1 MPLPAYM
8 NRLTPEPLPRRRPLR
23 FVLPLLLA
31 FLTTSCGG
39 GLIGDSR
46 SSSRQAAEASDA
58 GFPRGPARQVFQTGF
73 KHINELFVEPVSIS
87 QIAVHGLKG
96 LKTLDPDVAIDQTGD
111 QLKITVGQT
120 ALSYKTPADN
130 DVRGWA
136 VLTVEALESGREM
149 SQKLRDAD
157 SEKLYQIVFEKGL
170 QDLDRFSHYSG
181 RDQAREERAQ
191 RSGFG
196 GIGVLLDS
204 KVDGRVF
211 STVSDAPAQR
221 AGVQAGDLIIGV
233 DGVSIQGK
241 TNAEIAPL
249 LRGPIGTSVDVTVQ
263 REASAPFAVR
273 IRRSKIVEES
283 ARYRR
288 ELGNIAYFKVST
300 FNVETASTL
309 INLLGKARREMGG
322 NMRGIILDLRDNRGG
337 LLDQGIAVADM
348 FLQRGRIMTAGG
360 RHPESQ
366 RPYDAAGDD
375 QSGGLPMIVLVNRN
389 SASSAEIVAA
399 ALQDQRRALVVGQRS
414 YGKGSIQNVLPL
426 PNEGDLHITW
436 AKFYG
441 PEGYSLDR
449 LGVMPSICVREQGP
463 SAAKVLDDLRN
474 GRIDPLATIK
484 ARRAAAE
491 LPLDQQKIYAE
502 TCPHLTTQRDREQD
516 LELDIARALLTEP
529 ALVQRSLRGSMVAT
543 RTSAKQREGAAL
555 VWPSNLDRPLSVGI
569 VSPPSVNP

>member
-1 MPLPAYM
+1 MSFRAYL
-8 NRLTPEPLPRRRPLR
+8 NRLSPELMLQHRILTIA
-23 FVLPLLLA
+23 LCLA
-31 FLTTSCGG
+31 LALITTSCGG
-39 GLIGDSR
+39 GNIGGAGSNA
-46 SSSRQAAEASDA
+46 RQGGEPSDA

-73 KHINELFVEPVSIS
+73 KHINELFVEPVAIS
-87 QIAVHGLKG
+87 QVALHGLQG
-96 LKTLDPDVAIDQTGD
+96 LKTLDPDFVVDRTGD
-111 QLKITVGQT
+111 QLRVSVGPT
-120 ALSYKTPADN
+120 YLAYKTPADN
-130 DVRGWA
+130 DIRGWA

-149 SQKLRDAD
+149 SPKLRAAN
-157 SEKLYQIVFEKGL
+157 SERLYQIVFETGL

-191 RSGFG
+191 RGGFG
-196 GIGVLLDS
+196 GIGVMLDS
-204 KVDGRVF
+204 KVDGRVL
-211 STVSDAPAQR
+211 STIGDAPAQR
-221 AGVQAGDLIIGV
+221 VGVRAGDLI
-233 DGVSIQGK
+233 VSIDGTSVIGK
-241 TNAEIAPL
+241 TNAEIAPM
-249 LRGPIGTSVDVTVQ
+249 LRGPIGTEVDVALQ
-263 REASAPFAVR
+263 REAAAPLSVR

-283 ARYRR
+283 VRYRR
-288 ELGNIAYFKVST
+288 ELGNIAYFKVTT

-309 INLLGKARREMGG
+309 INALTKARREMGG
-322 NMRGIILDLRDNRGG
+322 HMRGLILDLRDNRGG

-348 FLQRGRIMTAGG
+348 FLSRGRIMTAGG

-375 QSGGLPMIVLVNRN
+375 QSGGLPMIVLVNKN

-399 ALQDQRRALVVGQRS
+399 ALQDQRRAMVVGQRS

-449 LGVMPSICVREQGP
+449 LGVMPSVCIRADGP
-463 SAAKVLDDLRN
+463 SPAKVLDDLRN

-491 LPLDQQKIYAE
+491 LPLDQQKLYGE
-502 TCPHLTTQRDREQD
+502 TCPHLTAPRDED
-516 LELDIARALLTEP
+516 LELDVARILLTEP
-529 ALVQRSLRGSMVAT
+529 ALVQRSLRGSMLAT
-543 RTSAKQREGAAL
+543 RTSARQKEGNAL
-555 VWPSNLDRPLSVGI
+555 LLPSNLDRPSPVSI

>member
-1 MPLPAYM
+1 MSLLAFM
-8 NRLTPEPLPRRRPLR
+8 NRPTPEPHRLARTLR
-23 FVLPLLLA
+23 FALPLLLA

-39 GLIGDSR
+39 GLMGDSGAA
-46 SSSRQAAEASDA
+46 SRQPGDASDA

-87 QIAVHGLKG
+87 QVALHGLQG
-96 LKTLDPDVAIDQTGD
+96 LKTLDPAVVVDRQGD
-111 QLKITVGQT
+111 QLRIAVGPT
-120 ALSYKTPADN
+120 MLSYKTPADN

-157 SEKLYQIVFEKGL
+157 SERLYQIVFETGL

-196 GIGVLLDS
+196 GIGALLDS
-204 KVDGRVF
+204 KSDGRIV
-211 STVSDAPAQR
+211 STIADAPAQR
-221 AGVQAGDLIIGV
+221 AGVQAGDHIVGI
-233 DGVSIQGK
+233 DGIPVKGK
-241 TNAEIAPL
+241 TSAEIATL
-249 LRGPIGTSVDVTVQ
+249 LRGPIGTSVDITIQ
-263 REASAPFAVR
+263 RDTSAPFAIR

-288 ELGNIAYFKVST
+288 ELGNVAYFKVTT
-300 FNVETASTL
+300 FNVETASAL

-322 NMRGIILDLRDNRGG
+322 NMRGLILDLRDNRGG

-348 FLQRGRIMTAGG
+348 FLSRGRIMTAGG

-375 QSGGLPMIVLVNRN
+375 QSGGLPMIVLVNKN

-449 LGVMPSICVREQGP
+449 LGVMPSICIREDGP
-463 SAAKVLDDLRN
+463 TPAKVLEDLRN

-502 TCPHLTTQRDREQD
+502 TCPHLTAPRESD
-516 LELDIARALLTEP
+516 IELEVARALLTEP
-529 ALVQRSLRGSMVAT
+529 TLVQRSLRGSLTAT
-543 RTSAKQREGAAL
+543 RGSAKQKETAAAL
-555 VWPSNLDRPLSVGI
+555 VWPSNLDMPLPVGI

>member
-1 MPLPAYM
+1 MPIPAFM
-8 NRLTPEPLPRRRPLR
+8 NRPPSEPQLRLRPLR
-23 FVLPLLLA
+23 FALPLLLS
-31 FLTTSCGG
+31 FLVTSCGG
-39 GLIGDSR
+39 GLIGA
-46 SSSRQAAEASDA
+46 SSSSGRQAGEASDV

-73 KHINELFVEPVSIS
+73 KHINELFVEPVAIA
-87 QIAVHGLKG
+87 QIAVNGLQG
-96 LKTLDPDVAIDQTGD
+96 LKTLDPNILVDRTGD
-111 QLKITVGQT
+111 QLRIAVGQT
-120 ALSYKTPADN
+120 ALSYRTPADN

-149 SQKLRDAD
+149 SEKLRNAD
-157 SEKLYQIVFEKGL
+157 SEKLYQIVFETGL

-204 KVDGRVF
+204 KIDGRVF
-211 STVSDAPAQR
+211 STVSDAPARR
-221 AGVQAGDLIIGV
+221 AGVQAGDQIVGV
-233 DGVSIQGK
+233 DGVPVQGK

-249 LRGPIGTSVDVTVQ
+249 LRGPIGTEVDVTVQ
-263 REASAPFAVR
+263 RDTSAPFAVR

-283 ARYRR
+283 TRYRR
-288 ELGNIAYFKVST
+288 ELGNIAYFKVTT

-322 NMRGIILDLRDNRGG
+322 NMRGLILDLRDNRGG

-449 LGVMPSICVREQGP
+449 LGVMPSICVRQDGP
-463 SAAKVLDDLRN
+463 TPAKVLDDLRN
-474 GRIDPLATIK
+474 GRIDPLSTIK

-491 LPLDQQKIYAE
+491 LPLDQQKIYGE
-502 TCPHLTTQRDREQD
+502 TCPHLAAPREED
-516 LELDIARALLTEP
+516 LELEIARALLTEP
-529 ALVQRSLRGSMVAT
+529 ALLQRSLRGSMVAT
-543 RTSAKQREGAAL
+543 RTSAKQKEGAAL